1 MAAHFQRSVDVV
13 EGGVGHVAR
22 HPDARGRNH
31 VVSVFQMGRELFDP
45 APEEEVVMLAVEA
58 TLTDSVEEVFA
69 DIKCMQIGKARV
81 LQ

>member
-1 MAAHFQRSVDVV
+1 
-13 EGGVGHVAR
+13 
-22 HPDARGRNH
+22 
-31 VVSVFQMGRELFDP
+31 MGRELFDP

-58 TLTDSVEEVFA
+58 TLTDSFKEVLA